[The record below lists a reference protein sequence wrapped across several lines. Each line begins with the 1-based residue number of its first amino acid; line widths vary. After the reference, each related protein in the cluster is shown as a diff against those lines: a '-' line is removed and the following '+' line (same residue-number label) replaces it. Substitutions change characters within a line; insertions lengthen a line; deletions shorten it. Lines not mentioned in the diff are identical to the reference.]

1 MIGQTISHYKITE
14 KLGEGGMGVV
24 YKAEDTKLHRVVA
37 LKFLS
42 APTLA
47 DDEKRQRFFR
57 EARAAASLDH
67 PNICVVHEIDEADG
81 IPFIAMGYVDGETVE
96 ERIASGSVSFADAVH
111 IASEIAAGLHEAHSK
126 GVVHRD
132 IKPANAMLSREGRVK
147 ITDFGLAHLIG
158 SERLTKSGTTLGT
171 TAYMPPEQF
180 LGEELDHRA
189 DIWALGVVFFEL
201 VTGQRPFRGE
211 YEQAVM
217 YSILN
222 EEPEWLT
229 PLDVTAPP
237 GWTQLVKRALAKNA
251 EERYESAREFRHD
264 VQALAPGVSESIIA
278 VSPAAPTEPDS
289 DEFGASPV
297 ATTTPSGFRHIV
309 GRSEERALLARA
321 FDSAAPGVGRVVC
334 IAGEPGIGK
343 TTLIEDF
350 LAGLN
355 SDSRKCFL
363 STGKCSER
371 LAGTEAYLP
380 VIEALENLARA
391 DSTKR
396 AAALLKRTAPTWYL
410 QVAPV
415 AAASDPS
422 LTEVL
427 SDAKVASQERMKRE
441 MHAFLRELSA
451 VDPVVLF
458 FDDLH
463 WADPSTVD
471 LLSYVGHRCESAR
484 LLILGAYRPSD
495 LLLAKHPF
503 LQVKQELQGRGVCQE
518 VEVGFLGREDI
529 ERYLS
534 LEFPEHD
541 FRAEFTG
548 LIESRT
554 EGSPLFMVDVLRD
567 LRARGAITK
576 RDGGWTLSE
585 SVSSIRQG
593 MPESIRGM
601 IERKISQLE
610 PGDRELLIA
619 ASAQGQ
625 QFDSATIGAA
635 AGIDPAEVEERLTD
649 VARLHRFV
657 RVIEEA
663 EFPDSTL
670 TTRYSFVH
678 ALYHNALYETLRQRE
693 RISLS
698 AEVADAL
705 LRFHGDRSHEVASEL
720 AYLLETARRWEQ
732 AADYFLLAADNAA
745 KVYANDEAV
754 ALSQKAVEQ
763 AKRLPEEPRRQRVLE
778 AAFKLAQ
785 FHLTISDFE
794 AVAADYRLAAQVA
807 EEASQ
812 HEAQIDAICGA
823 ALAEFNLKRTD
834 QTRVLGERALE
845 KAREANYAYGTASA
859 EGVLAMERMC
869 GGDISGSAELVA
881 RAEPVLMAADRR
893 PTPMHVIEAV
903 VHCAGHK
910 GW

>member
-1 MIGQTISHYKITE
+1 
-14 KLGEGGMGVV
+14 
-24 YKAEDTKLHRVVA
+24 
-37 LKFLS
+37 
-42 APTLA
+42 
-47 DDEKRQRFFR
+47 
-57 EARAAASLDH
+57 
-67 PNICVVHEIDEADG
+67 
-81 IPFIAMGYVDGETVE
+81 
-96 ERIASGSVSFADAVH
+96 
-111 IASEIAAGLHEAHSK
+111 
-126 GVVHRD
+126 
-132 IKPANAMLSREGRVK
+132 
-147 ITDFGLAHLIG
+147 
-158 SERLTKSGTTLGT
+158 
-171 TAYMPPEQF
+171 
-180 LGEELDHRA
+180 
-189 DIWALGVVFFEL
+189 
-201 VTGQRPFRGE
+201 
-211 YEQAVM
+211 
-217 YSILN
+217 
-222 EEPEWLT
+222 
-229 PLDVTAPP
+229 
-237 GWTQLVKRALAKNA
+237 
-251 EERYESAREFRHD
+251 
-264 VQALAPGVSESIIA
+264 
-278 VSPAAPTEPDS
+278 
-289 DEFGASPV
+289 
-297 ATTTPSGFRHIV
+297 
-309 GRSEERALLARA
+309 
-321 FDSAAPGVGRVVC
+321 
-334 IAGEPGIGK
+334 
-343 TTLIEDF
+343 
-350 LAGLN
+350 
-355 SDSRKCFL
+355 
-363 STGKCSER
+363 
-371 LAGTEAYLP
+371 
-380 VIEALENLARA
+380 
-391 DSTKR
+391 
-396 AAALLKRTAPTWYL
+396 
-410 QVAPV
+410 
-415 AAASDPS
+415 
-422 LTEVL
+422 
-427 SDAKVASQERMKRE
+427 
-441 MHAFLRELSA
+441 
-451 VDPVVLF
+451 
-458 FDDLH
+458 
-463 WADPSTVD
+463 
-471 LLSYVGHRCESAR
+471 
-484 LLILGAYRPSD
+484 
-495 LLLAKHPF
+495 
-503 LQVKQELQGRGVCQE
+503 
-518 VEVGFLGREDI
+518 
-529 ERYLS
+529 
-534 LEFPEHD
+534 
-541 FRAEFTG
+541 
-548 LIESRT
+548 
-554 EGSPLFMVDVLRD
+554 MVDVLRD